1 MKTRSESQRILR
13 KSLGKAGFAVDAV
26 APCADARA
34 ALEVCPYDVGILDLA
49 LPDGDGLELLGELR
63 SNGNH
68 IPCLVLTA
76 RDTVEDR
83 VNGLDTGADDYLVKP
98 FAMTELIA
106 ASRRCCAAPEE
117 RLERRSERVTSIS
130 TRLDEM

>member
-1 MKTRSESQRILR
+1 MRLLIVEDEVGNSQRFFR

-26 APCADARA
+26 ASCADARA

-49 LPDGDGLELLGELR
+49 LPDGDGLKLLGELR

-106 ASRRCCAAPEE
+106 RVKALLRRP
-117 RLERRSERVTSIS
+117 RRSAWNDAQSG
-130 TRLDEM
+130 

>member
-1 MKTRSESQRILR
+1 M
-13 KSLGKAGFAVDAV
+13 
-26 APCADARA
+26 
-34 ALEVCPYDVGILDLA
+34 
-49 LPDGDGLELLGELR
+49 PDGDGLKLLGELR

-106 ASRRCCAAPEE
+106 RVWLFGAWVGRK
-117 RLERRSERVTSIS
+117 RLFRSAGPNCHSA
-130 TRLDEM
+130 RLRGS